1 LKTLESDSI
10 FKKNIRYISYK
21 NIKDIIT
28 KILNENVT
36 GEFILKSLI
45 FESYEESYLETV
57 NKESSMNQ
65 LNLENQ
71 SYDYSN
77 YQKDNIYTHKYI
89 YNK

>member
-1 LKTLESDSI
+1 MKTLESDSI